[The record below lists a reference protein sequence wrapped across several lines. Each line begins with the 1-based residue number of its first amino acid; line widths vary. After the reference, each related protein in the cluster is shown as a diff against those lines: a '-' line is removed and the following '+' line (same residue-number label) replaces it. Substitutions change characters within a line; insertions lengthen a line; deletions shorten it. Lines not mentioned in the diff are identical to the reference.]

1 MLWSVLLTGIGRGGQ
16 AVPDRGKA
24 TLYLTELSA
33 AFVFL
38 QLCVLCMGNR
48 TGEAVLPPERLEL
61 FYYAEQ
67 VAVIL
72 GFALHAALR
81 SRASVPVRRVLM
93 PGALALLTAGAGL
106 LLFARNG
113 VAGLAALCPTL
124 LSLGCVG
131 GAWYLRMAQAAALG
145 LPVGRGMGLGYAAAV
160 ALQYALQLWRGQTAL
175 LGPALLA
182 AALGLFLLLRRDFPE
197 AAAQPPGSPQ
207 PRRRLVR
214 VCLITAA
221 LLLFTAFYN
230 GYIHHLQIRS
240 GYGDYNVYAW
250 PRLMLIPGYL
260 LFAALGD
267 RSGGRLVPLA
277 ALCTVTAA
285 LLNAVLAGQAGADW
299 LNMCL
304 FYVAISASV
313 SYYNLSFWR
322 LAAGTKSPARWA
334 SMGRVLDSAMV
345 LLCGALRVSA
355 LSAPAVLALDLGG
368 LATVLVLMAMNG
380 DLSLA
385 PVPAGAVPAPSP
397 PPIPAADPLET
408 LAARCALTPAET
420 RLLRELVST
429 EDKQEALAA
438 RLGVSVSTLRHHT
451 TAIYKKT
458 GVGTRAGLVRLYHA
472 ESSGR

>member
-1 MLWSVLLTGIGRGGQ
+1 M
-16 AVPDRGKA
+16 PDRRRI
-24 TLYLTELSA
+24 TLYLTGVTA

-38 QLCVLCMGNR
+38 QLCVLWMGNR
-48 TGEAVLPPERLEL
+48 TGGAVLPPERLEL
-61 FYYAEQ
+61 VYYAEQ

-72 GFALHAALR
+72 GFALYAALR
-81 SRASVPVRRVLM
+81 RCAHSAVRRGLTLA
-93 PGALALLTAGAGL
+93 ALALLTAGTGL
-106 LLFARNG
+106 LLLGRDG
-113 VAGLAALCPTL
+113 EAGLAALFPTL

-131 GAWYLRMAQAAALG
+131 GAWYLRMAEAAALG
-145 LPVGRGMGLGYAAAV
+145 LPVGRGMGLGYATAV

-175 LGPALLA
+175 LGPVLLA
-182 AALGLFLLLRRDFPE
+182 AAAGLGLLLRRELPE
-197 AAAQPPGSPQ
+197 ATARPRTRAL
-207 PRRRLVR
+207 PRRSLVC
-214 VCLITAA
+214 VSLITAA

-250 PRLMLIPGYL
+250 PRLLLIPGYL

-267 RSGGRLVPLA
+267 ARGGRLVPLA

-285 LLNAVLAGQAGADW
+285 LLNAVLAGQAGAYW

-322 LAAGTKSPARWA
+322 LAAGTKRPALWA
-334 SMGRVLDSAMV
+334 SMGRILDSAMV
-345 LLCGALRVSA
+345 LLFGALRVST

-368 LATVLVLMAMNG
+368 LAAVLVLMAVNG

-385 PVPAGAVPAPSP
+385 PVPAGEASAGTGTDLPPTTASVPLPEAPRVP
-397 PPIPAADPLET
+397 DADPLET
-408 LAARCALTPAET
+408 LAARCALTPAEA
-420 RLLRELVST
+420 RLLRELVRT
-429 EDKQEALAA
+429 EDKQEAVAA

-458 GVGTRAGLVRLYHA
+458 GVGTRAGLVRLYH
-472 ESSGR
+472 EETSGR

>member
-1 MLWSVLLTGIGRGGQ
+1 M
-16 AVPDRGKA
+16 
-24 TLYLTELSA
+24 
-33 AFVFL
+33 
-38 QLCVLCMGNR
+38 
-48 TGEAVLPPERLEL
+48 
-61 FYYAEQ
+61 
-67 VAVIL
+67 IL

-81 SRASVPVRRVLM
+81 RRPVRRGLM

-113 VAGLAALCPTL
+113 VAGLAALCLTL

-131 GAWYLRMAQAAALG
+131 GAWYFRMAQAAALG

-160 ALQYALQLWRGQTAL
+160 ALQYALQLWRGQKAL

-197 AAAQPPGSPQ
+197 TAAQPPGSPQ

-250 PRLMLIPGYL
+250 SRLMLIPGYL

-285 LLNAVLAGQAGADW
+285 LLNAVLAGADW

-304 FYVAISASV
+304 FYVAISV

-355 LSAPAVLALDLGG
+355 LSAPAVL
-368 LATVLVLMAMNG
+368 VLMTMNG
-380 DLSLA
+380 DLSLG
-385 PVPAGAVPAPSP
+385 PVPAGAAPAPSP
-397 PPIPAADPLET
+397 PPVPAADPLE
-408 LAARCALTPAET
+408 
-420 RLLRELVST
+420 
-429 EDKQEALAA
+429 ALAA
-438 RLGVSVSTLRHHT
+438 RLDVSVSTLRHHT